1 VAINPPS
8 DLVLDVAEAAQPG
21 KLQEA
26 TARLEKARAE
36 NAGEA
41 FQAALADVATTST
54 AAAAATEAEAKAVA
68 ATTARNAPL
77 IRKDTSQTKAMEKFE
92 AFFLQ
97 TAVQDMLPK
106 NAETVFGTGLAGDVW
121 KSMLAEQIAA
131 EMAKSTKFGIAE
143 RLAGS
148 HFAAASGRGAP
159 TSSAALAPHDNANLT
174 GSANNVPFLQGRR
187 SPDLPS
193 SGVLSTGSPATKRS

>member
-1 VAINPPS
+1 MAINPPS
-8 DLVLDVAEAAQPG
+8 DLVLDVAEAAQPS

-26 TARLEKARAE
+26 TARLERARAE

-41 FQAALADVATTST
+41 FQAALANVAGTST
-54 AAAAATEAEAKAVA
+54 AVAATEAEAKTSA
-68 ATTARNAPL
+68 ATTVRNAPL
-77 IRKDTSQTKAMEKFE
+77 VRKDTSQTKAMEKFE

-148 HFAAASGRGAP
+148 HFATAPGRGAP
-159 TSSAALAPHDNANLT
+159 TSSAALAHHDNANLT
-174 GSANNVPFLQGRR
+174 GSSNNVPFLQGRR
-187 SPDLPS
+187 APDLPS
-193 SGVLSTGSPATKRS
+193 SGVLPTGSAATKRS

>member
-1 VAINPPS
+1 MAINPPS
-8 DLVLDVAEAAQPG
+8 DLVLDVAGAAQPG

-41 FQAALADVATTST
+41 FQAALANVAATST
-54 AAAAATEAEAKAVA
+54 AAAAATEVEAKTVA
-68 ATTARNAPL
+68 GTTARNTAL
-77 IRKDTSQTKAMEKFE
+77 VRKDTSQAKAMEKFE

-121 KSMLAEQIAA
+121 KSMLAEQIAT

-148 HFAAASGRGAP
+148 HFATAPGRGVR
-159 TSSAALAPHDNANLT
+159 TSSAALAHHDNANLT

-187 SPDLPS
+187 TPDLPS
-193 SGVLSTGSPATKRS
+193 SGVLQTGSQAIKRS